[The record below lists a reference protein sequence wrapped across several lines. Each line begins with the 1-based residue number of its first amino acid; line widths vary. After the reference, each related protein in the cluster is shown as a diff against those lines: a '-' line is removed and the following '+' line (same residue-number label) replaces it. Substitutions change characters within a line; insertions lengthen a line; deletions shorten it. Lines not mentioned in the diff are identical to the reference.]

1 MNSHGEPIGRGRR
14 LATVSPVF
22 IMAFAQRPLKLNTS
36 TGVPRLP
43 ASGRLSMEGE
53 GGARYLRQAL
63 ACRR

>member
-1 MNSHGEPIGRGRR
+1 
-14 LATVSPVF
+14 VSPVF
-22 IMAFAQRPLKLNTS
+22 IWAFAQRPLKLNTS
-36 TGVPRLP
+36 TGVPSLP